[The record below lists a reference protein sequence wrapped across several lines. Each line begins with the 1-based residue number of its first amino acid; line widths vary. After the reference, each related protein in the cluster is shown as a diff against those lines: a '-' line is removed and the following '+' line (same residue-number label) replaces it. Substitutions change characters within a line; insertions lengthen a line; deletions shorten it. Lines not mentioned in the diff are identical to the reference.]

1 MREICRPQ
9 KFVESTIE
17 GYILGRRTL
26 NKATVNILENTKLL
40 RGWENLNKDYSLETS
55 NSTWEM
61 KLPIVLII
69 FRRQHVKNL
78 RIQNRIDC
86 KLSKGVEK
94 KGGNR
99 KKFWSIQ
106 KMLREKKKKR
116 PG

>member
-1 MREICRPQ
+1 MREICHPQ
-9 KFVESTIE
+9 KCVESTIE

-40 RGWENLNKDYSLETS
+40 RGWENLNKDYSFEIS
-55 NSTWEM
+55 NSTWEI

-69 FRRQHVKNL
+69 FRRQRVKNL

-86 KLSKGVEK
+86 KLSKRVEM

-99 KKFWSIQ
+99 KKF
-106 KMLREKKKKR
+106 
-116 PG
+116 